1 MLTNEETESKFAEDF
16 ESLLSAGGLEIG
28 EAIVS
33 LNQLFLKHY
42 GLSSYGINCGDCE
55 YYADRL
61 SVLVPGCESFW
72 GDELT
77 SEEDDHATYGYH
89 CIVRYKGKFY
99 DSQHPFGVSD
109 FREMSA
115 FGMA

>member
-42 GLSSYGINCGDCE
+42 GLSSYGINCGYC
-55 YYADRL
+55 
-61 SVLVPGCESFW
+61 
-72 GDELT
+72 
-77 SEEDDHATYGYH
+77 
-89 CIVRYKGKFY
+89 
-99 DSQHPFGVSD
+99 
-109 FREMSA
+109 
-115 FGMA
+115 